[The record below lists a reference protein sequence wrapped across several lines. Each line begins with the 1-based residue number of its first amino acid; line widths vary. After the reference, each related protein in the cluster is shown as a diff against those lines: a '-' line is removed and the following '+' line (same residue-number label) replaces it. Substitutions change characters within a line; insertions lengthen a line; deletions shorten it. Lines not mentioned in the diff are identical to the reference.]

1 MSRVFA
7 FIVALVLALP
17 TSAQSFAEEPTPNP
31 TVWPEC
37 APGQIEVML
46 LGSAHLANH
55 NLDAH
60 NVDVPDVRTPARQA
74 DLQDLTDRLALYAPQ
89 KVMVE
94 AEWHAE
100 RAAVDSSYAA
110 YLASGGQTES
120 RSEIEQI
127 GFRLARDLGH
137 SRVHSIDSR
146 RFMDYS
152 GVRQFVAEGGQI
164 KHTMD
169 YNAMVPER
177 LRVDEDSLIRSLSLT
192 EYYAWLNDD
201 TALRGNHF
209 GMFAGLLGAG
219 ADDNYAGPDEIA
231 GWYSRNLKMVHHI
244 LREVEV
250 GDERVL
256 VIVGGGHV
264 RAMRHFLDE
273 APHFCPTSPLPYLAS
288 DA

>member
-74 DLQDLTDRLALYAPQ
+74 ELQDLTD
-89 KVMVE
+89 
-94 AEWHAE
+94 
-100 RAAVDSSYAA
+100 
-110 YLASGGQTES
+110 
-120 RSEIEQI
+120 
-127 GFRLARDLGH
+127 RLARDLGH

-256 VIVGGGHV
+256 VVVGGGHV